1 MTVTAEPIMGRF
13 SVEVELANDKD
24 IACAEAGDIP
34 LDQVR
39 RMKIRGVVD
48 SGATR
53 LVIPATVVQQL
64 GLDLLGDVKVRY
76 ADGRTGDRSVAQR
89 IRLSYGGRQSV
100 FDAVVEPGRDSLL
113 VGAIVLE
120 SLDFLVDCIGQK
132 LVPRDPNK
140 IISEAE

>member
-1 MTVTAEPIMGRF
+1 
-13 SVEVELANDKD
+13 
-24 IACAEAGDIP
+24 
-34 LDQVR
+34 
-39 RMKIRGVVD
+39 MKIRGVVN

-53 LVIPATVVQQL
+53 LVIPASVVQQL

-89 IRLSYGGRQSV
+89 IRLSYGGRESV

-120 SLDFLVDCIGQK
+120 SLDFLVVDCIGQK
-132 LVPRDPNK
+132 LVPRDPNR